1 MGETFVVVTEENL
14 KKDWIQEE
22 FGWGNPSDGKGSINN
37 LTTDKPRDPISGGT
51 PNRLFRCRIKV
62 Q

>member
-1 MGETFVVVTEENL
+1 MGETFVVVTEESL

-22 FGWGNPSDGKGSINN
+22 FGWGN
-37 LTTDKPRDPISGGT
+37 PISGGT